1 MPASEDQLVGQH
13 APLVR
18 RLALQLAAKLPASV
32 ELDDLMQ
39 AGMMGLLDAVRR
51 FRDTAEAQ
59 FETYAVTRI
68 RGAMLDELRA
78 QDWLPRSVRG
88 KARAIE
94 QAVRHLHQALMRP
107 PTEQE
112 IAGHMGLELADYQ
125 TLLHEVRGVQIVHYE
140 DLCREPN
147 SSADAPDRL
156 DVAADSRDTW
166 SNPLSQLLTQGLRQA
181 LIAAIE
187 DLPERERL
195 LVSLLFEQDLNQ
207 KEISLVMGVTEG
219 RVSQLRS
226 QAVARIRA
234 SLAGNVWHSDPGEVD
249 LHALL

>member
-1 MPASEDQLVGQH
+1 MSASEDQMVGQY

-88 KARAIE
+88 KARHIE
-94 QAVRHLHQALMRP
+94 QAVRHLHQTLMRP
-107 PTEQE
+107 PGEQE
-112 IAGHMGLELADYQ
+112 IAQHMGLPLADYQ
-125 TLLHEVRGVQIVHYE
+125 SLLDEVRGVQIVHYE
-140 DLCREPN
+140 DLCRDPG
-147 SSADAPDRL
+147 SSSDASDRL
-156 DVAADSRDTW
+156 DVASESRDTW
-166 SNPLSQLLTQGLRQA
+166 SNPLDRLLTQGLREA

-187 DLPERERL
+187 DLPDRERL

-234 SLAGNVWHSDPGEVD
+234 ALAGNVWYTDPGEVD